1 MKTFRINKFIL
12 ITILVI
18 LFSIIFWVAFKSSKN
33 QSGSAFLEE
42 DFRQQRLEM
51 VSKTIENRGV
61 TDSNVL
67 KAMRNV
73 PRHQFVPEEYKE
85 HSYKDHPL
93 PIGYGQTI
101 SQPYIVAWMTEL
113 LELKPG
119 EKVLEIGTGSGYQ
132 AAVQTRRWILWVER
146 ICAL

>member
-33 QSGSAFLEE
+33 QSGSTFLEE

-67 KAMRNV
+67 NAMRNV

-101 SQPYIVAWMTEL
+101 SQPYIVAWM
-113 LELKPG
+113 
-119 EKVLEIGTGSGYQ
+119 
-132 AAVQTRRWILWVER
+132 
-146 ICAL
+146 